1 MNLLSPKLVKS
12 SLSSHSWL
20 GLAVGGLMYIICLSG
35 TLSIFYEE
43 IERWEHPIAD
53 EYTEFD
59 PQVIEESFNRYMSSD
74 ETEITDHMYLVF
86 PNESLPRA
94 KVSNDVEGRFINRD
108 GSLGEVAHDELS
120 ELLTGL
126 HINLHMP
133 VMIGVVIVSALGALL
148 CALIISGFLSHPSIV
163 KDAFKF
169 RAGGIGRLGQVDL
182 HNRLSVWGAPFHLMI
197 ALTGAY
203 YGFIL
208 LLVGMFA
215 LSIDGAS
222 PESINEEV
230 FPAEPMLENQ
240 APVYA
245 VARALEQVRE
255 LSPDGKLLY
264 LIVHDA
270 GSDSRFM
277 EFYVQQPSL
286 LAWSENY
293 RFDTAGNYF
302 DTAGYTQGDPAQQ
315 VLYSVY
321 RVHFGHFGG
330 FFTKLLYVVLGL
342 SLTVVCATGIN
353 IWLEKRKYRDAL
365 NLIWPGVIWGM
376 PLALATAGFT
386 QAIFHIHSIPVFWG
400 GMAVAM
406 TAGLFVRNEV
416 KYKQQLQALTG
427 VVLLALVLAFTIK
440 FGSAAVSP
448 AGLPICLVLI
458 ALAMYFLFTAFS
470 KYPNQEKMQQIAEDP
485 IT

>member
-1 MNLLSPKLVKS
+1 
-12 SLSSHSWL
+12 
-20 GLAVGGLMYIICLSG
+20 MYIICLSG

-59 PQVIEESFNRYMSSD
+59 SQLIEESFNRYMASD
-74 ETEITDHMYLVF
+74 ETEITDHMYLIF
-86 PNESLPRA
+86 PNESLPRI
-94 KVSNDVEGRFINRD
+94 KVSSDVEGRFINRD

-133 VMIGVVIVSALGALL
+133 VTIGVVIVSALGALL
-148 CALIISGFLSHPSIV
+148 CGLIISGFLAHPSIV

-169 RAGGIGRLGQVDL
+169 RSGGVGRLGQVDL

-203 YGFIL
+203 YGLIML
-208 LLVGMFA
+208 IVGMLAF
-215 LSIDGAS
+215 SIDGAS
-222 PESINEEV
+222 PESINEQV
-230 FPAEPMLENQ
+230 FPGEPVLENQ

-255 LSPDGKLLY
+255 ISRDGKLLY

-270 GSDSRFM
+270 TSETRFM

-293 RFDTAGNYF
+293 RFDTAGNYL
-302 DTAGYTQGDPAQQ
+302 DTAGYTQGDAAQQ

-321 RVHFGHFGG
+321 RIHFGHFGG
-330 FFTKLLYVVLGL
+330 FFTKLLYIVLGL
-342 SLTVVCATGIN
+342 ALSVVSATGIN

-365 NLIWPGVIWGM
+365 NVIWPGVIWGM
-376 PLALATAGFT
+376 PLALAAASFT

-400 GMAVAM
+400 GMVVTM
-406 TAGLFVRNEV
+406 TAGLFVRNEFV
-416 KYKQQLQALTG
+416 YKQQLQALTG
-427 VVLLALVLAFTIK
+427 VVLLALVLAYTIK
-440 FGSAAVSP
+440 FKIAALSP
-448 AGLPICLVLI
+448 AGLPISLVLI
-458 ALAMYFLFTAFS
+458 AVALYFLFAAYSSSRNDRRIQPTTEEA
-470 KYPNQEKMQQIAEDP
+470 MAAESHSN
-485 IT
+485 